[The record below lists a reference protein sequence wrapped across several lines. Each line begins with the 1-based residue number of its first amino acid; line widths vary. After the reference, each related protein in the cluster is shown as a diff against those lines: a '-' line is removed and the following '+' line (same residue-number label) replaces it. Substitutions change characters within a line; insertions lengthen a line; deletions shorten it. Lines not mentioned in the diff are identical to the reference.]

1 MNEMKDATFEQVEFN
16 VKLVLSEMHLL
27 LDEKAK
33 LKTFQLIVNDDV
45 EDEDDVQSHLLSF
58 KIKTIFETF

>member
-1 MNEMKDATFEQVEFN
+1 MKDATFEQVEFN